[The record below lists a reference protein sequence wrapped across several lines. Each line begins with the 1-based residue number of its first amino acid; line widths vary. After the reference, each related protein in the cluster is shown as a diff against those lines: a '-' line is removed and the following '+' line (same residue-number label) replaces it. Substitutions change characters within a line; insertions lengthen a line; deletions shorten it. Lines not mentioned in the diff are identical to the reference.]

1 MAKQPD
7 LICLKFEGAT
17 WTVHKDL
24 GRGIY
29 PLKATGNIWT
39 VNEKTNIKAK
49 RKGFQIVPDFGQTA
63 HSMQGASLEAVIVDC
78 LQADHVCK
86 MTDMLT

>member
-1 MAKQPD
+1 MLTKQPD
-7 LICLKFEGAT
+7 LIYLKFEGAT
-17 WTVHKDL
+17 WTVHKEL

-29 PLKATGNIWT
+29 PLKATGKIWT

-63 HSMQGASLEAVIVDC
+63 HSMQGASL
-78 LQADHVCK
+78 
-86 MTDMLT
+86 